1 MNDLNEFKKIKESE
15 RKIHARVEESKLRSS
30 QIKKESVSKLE
41 QYSAAK
47 NQQVEENLEK
57 TKAENDARQM
67 AIFKTLTEK
76 QKRLEQFFK
85 SQKYDDKDRQKII

>member
-47 NQQVEENLEK
+47 N
-57 TKAENDARQM
+57 
-67 AIFKTLTEK
+67 
-76 QKRLEQFFK
+76 
-85 SQKYDDKDRQKII
+85 